1 MQNDVRLE
9 PVTSPF
15 AVTDAALESVEFPQI
30 HDAFDNAHMAYMYI
44 QMYGGQAPETMIKL
58 KTLVELILNSRTTA
72 VTNEQIVKV
81 ARELHNVVGE
91 SKVSKI

>member
-44 QMYGGQAPETMIKL
+44 QMYAGQISKKRVQMRDA
-58 KTLVELILNSRTTA
+58 VEGLLNIPPDEIGNSLIADIARNMHQDYL
-72 VTNEQIVKV
+72 EQK
-81 ARELHNVVGE
+81 NGN
-91 SKVSKI
+91 